1 MFEELFTIPKKN
13 IQDALESQQRLIK
26 GIETLTKLERPKGG
40 VSEKEVIYAE
50 DKLVLYHFKPKVKRP
65 LKTPTLI
72 SYALVNKYYML
83 DLQEGNS
90 FVEDML
96 NAGADLYVIDWG
108 YPTKDDMYI
117 TMEDYIQGYM
127 RNCVEAVL
135 DHSGA
140 DKINFFGICQGA
152 NFATIFTAL
161 NPDLVKNLVTV
172 VAPID
177 FSPCDKLLFQWGK
190 YMDADSMVEAYGNL
204 SGEVMNNGFLLLSPI
219 KLTTNK
225 YLDLID
231 KLDNEK
237 AMTNFL
243 ALESWIFDS
252 PAQAGATIRQF
263 TNDMYHDNKLVKGE
277 LKIGDE
283 TVNLKN
289 IKQPLLNIIANRDD
303 QVPTLASE
311 PLPNLVGS
319 NDTETVY
326 YDSGHIGLF
335 VSKRSRQQVI
345 PKLMDFYKTH
355 DE

>member
-1 MFEELFTIPKKN
+1 MVENLLNVTKQNF
-13 IQDALESQQRLIK
+13 QDALDAQQKLIK

-40 VSEKEVIYAE
+40 VSEKEVIYKE
-50 DKLVLYHFKPKVKRP
+50 DKLTLYHFIPKVKNT

-83 DLQEGNS
+83 DLQAGNS
-90 FVEDML
+90 FIEDLL

-108 YPTKDDMYI
+108 YPTKDDMFI

-127 RNCVEAVL
+127 YNCVDAVL
-135 DHSGA
+135 EHSGA
-140 DKINFFGICQGA
+140 EQINFFGICQGA

-161 NPDLVKNLVTV
+161 NPDKVKNLVTV

-190 YMDADSMVEAYGNL
+190 YLDAGSMVEAYGNI
-204 SGEVMNNGFLLLSPI
+204 SGEIMNNGFLLLSPV

-225 YLDLID
+225 YLDLVD

-243 ALESWIFDS
+243 AMESWIFDS
-252 PAQAGATIRQF
+252 PDQAGATIKQF
-263 TNDMYHDNKLVKGE
+263 TEDMYHDNKLIKGE
-277 LKIGDE
+277 LQIGDE

-289 IKQPLLNIIANRDD
+289 IKQPLLNIIAKRDD

-311 PLPNLVGS
+311 PLNKAVS
-319 NDTETVY
+319 SKDTETVY

-335 VSKRSRQQVI
+335 VSRRSREQVI
-345 PKLMDFYKTH
+345 PKVMEFYRTR
-355 DE
+355 DL